1 MNLARLKLLEQYAK
15 DDPND
20 PFPIYALALEWMK
33 MDPPKA
39 EELFDTLL
47 TNHPDYLP
55 VYYHA
60 GKIYITSGDLP
71 KAKHILET
79 GIQKTRASGD
89 RKALA
94 ELQSLYDEL
103 D

>member
-1 MNLARLKLLEQYAK
+1 MNLERLKWLEQYAK

-39 EELFDTLL
+39 RELFDTLL

-55 VYYHA
+55 VYYQA
-60 GKIYITSGDLP
+60 GSIYIASGDLL
-71 KAKHILET
+71 KAKLILET
-79 GIQKTRASGD
+79 GIQKTKAAGD

-94 ELQSLYDEL
+94 ELHSLYDEL